1 MDHELGSVCPNHD
14 DNLKEPSGSIG
25 SQVQGLVRVLTIVG
39 GKESVRYGVAD
50 VVIVKSV
57 AGLMLPR

>member
-1 MDHELGSVCPNHD
+1 MNHELGSVCPHHD
-14 DNLKEPSGSIG
+14 DNLKKPSGSIG
-25 SQVQGLVRVLTIVG
+25 PQVQGLIRVLTIVG
-39 GKESVRYGVAD
+39 GKESMCYGVAD